1 MSKPT
6 VRLKGLARVLSVG
19 ALSPFLLT
27 AALQSQ
33 TATES
38 DTPAKES
45 AEGEDGLVVLDKF
58 EVTGSRIKQTEIEGP
73 SPIRIISRQDIEVT
87 GRSNLTE
94 LLRDLPEAS
103 TIAINEGSTIGSVR
117 GASAMDL
124 RNLGPNNTLVI
135 VNGRRT
141 VLTGANSAGVTFVDI
156 GRFPLTMVERIEV
169 LKDGASAIYGS
180 DATAG
185 VVNIILRKDFN
196 GFEVNASYG
205 NSFDTDVTEKSFSV
219 FGGVSNGKLRAN
231 VGVSYAKRGALAAID
246 KDFSSN
252 ADLTQRYLAKG
263 EQYTELAESGY
274 YDLRSGTGPQARI
287 SLKSGQVNGSNGVDI
302 PGLAAGAAIT
312 KLPGTG
318 GTAAG
323 TMASVSPSFSNP
335 YAQGTNG
342 AYNATAAATFEAQR
356 LAWGQEGASNLYNF
370 QPFVW
375 LVPAMEQK
383 SVYTTFGYDISPSAE
398 FYLEF
403 SYSRKEVE
411 THLAP
416 SPASTAG
423 DNGIFVPKTNYWN
436 PFGVDVTFNY
446 RAIEVGPRIAN
457 ILNNNYT
464 VLSGVRGTISPF
476 GREWDWDVGYAHGFD
491 EATDT
496 TSNAISESR
505 LRAALART
513 DSKALNIFGGA
524 DFKNDPATIE
534 SIKVKTTKAGN
545 ASLDLFDAK
554 LSGTV
559 AEIYSGDIGMA
570 IIGEYREETFNEE
583 NDAISTTLDDI
594 IGQVRLADS
603 TSSRRS
609 IYSFAA
615 ETSVP
620 LVKPATIP
628 GLHML
633 EFKAAAR
640 FEDFSD
646 GYDSGIKPGFGLKY
660 HPIKSLLLRA
670 SYNKTFRA
678 PTLPQLYG
686 GVRESLPNAL
696 PDYARPQL
704 LTGDPFDG
712 SSTQRLV
719 RAGGNSSLTP
729 ETGTSKQ
736 VGVVW
741 DVPFKALEGLSLEAT
756 YGEIRQ
762 DNIITTVGTSWIRSN
777 EFGQAAGLIVRE
789 SGTETY
795 VNKTA
800 NPITVY
806 VGPGA
811 RTDAAANKVVEPGA
825 SITVPGRILSI
836 SDSYVNLAMQR
847 IRYWDFG
854 LRYDKTTVNYGRFS
868 LRSSMTY
875 TDEFVFTR
883 DLTAALVNYAG
894 LDGYP
899 PPYRV
904 QSSLAWER
912 KQWGAGVS
920 HNYTPAYGSIDLD
933 GYRIDRY
940 HTFGAYVSYAFRDVR
955 YLSGTRLT
963 VGVDNIFD
971 AEPPLYYDGVGY
983 DQSKVSR
990 PQGRFF
996 YAALNKRF

>member
-1 MSKPT
+1 MNMPT
-6 VRLKGLARVLSVG
+6 VRITGLARTLAVSTLSPLFLSV
-19 ALSPFLLT
+19 ALHAQPSP
-27 AALQSQ
+27 
-33 TATES
+33 
-38 DTPAKES
+38 ES
-45 AEGEDGLVVLDKF
+45 APTSAEENDDGLVILDKF

-73 SPIRIISRQDIEVT
+73 SPIRIISRQDIEST
-87 GRSNLTE
+87 GRTNLTE

-103 TIAINEGSTIGSVR
+103 AIGINEGGTISSVR
-117 GASAMDL
+117 GASALDL

-141 VLTGANSAGVTFVDI
+141 VLTGANSGGVTFVDI
-156 GRFPLTMVERIEV
+156 GRFPLSMVERIEV

-196 GFEVNASYG
+196 GFEVNSSYG
-205 NSFDTDVTEKSFSV
+205 NSLDTNVGETNFSV

-231 VGVSYAKRGALAAID
+231 VGVSYAKREALAASD

-263 EQYTELAESGY
+263 DLFTEYAEAGD

-287 SLKSGQVNGSNGVDI
+287 SLKSGQVNGANGVNI
-302 PGLAAGAAIT
+302 PGLEVGAAIT

-318 GTAAG
+318 GAAAG
-323 TMASVSPSFSNP
+323 TMAAVSPSFSTP
-335 YAQGTNG
+335 YVQGTNG
-342 AYNATAAATFEAQR
+342 AFNSAAAATFETQR
-356 LAWGQEGASNLYNF
+356 LAWGQEGPSNLYNY

-383 SVYTTFGYDISPSAE
+383 SVYTTFGYDVSSSAE

-403 SYSRKEVE
+403 SYARKEVE

-446 RAIEVGPRIAN
+446 RATEVGPRIAK
-457 ILNNNYT
+457 IVNNNYS
-464 VLSGVRGTISPF
+464 VLAGMRGTITPF
-476 GREWDWDVGYAHGFD
+476 GREWDWDVGFVHGYDDF
-491 EATDT
+491 TDT

-513 DSKALNIFGGA
+513 DAKALNIFGGA
-524 DFKNDPATIE
+524 GFKNDPATIDG
-534 SIKVKTTKAGN
+534 IKVKTFKSGDAG
-545 ASLDLFDAK
+545 LDLFDAK

-559 AEIYSGDIGMA
+559 AEIYSGEIGMA

-609 IYSFAA
+609 IYSIAA

-620 LVKPATIP
+620 LVKPAVIP
-628 GLHML
+628 GIHSL
-633 EFKAAAR
+633 ELKAAAR

-660 HPIKSLLLRA
+660 HPVKSLLLRA

-696 PDYARPQL
+696 PDFARPSL

-741 DVPFKALEGLSLEAT
+741 DVPFKVLDGLSLEAT

-762 DNIITTVGTSWIRSN
+762 DNIITTVGTSWIRNN
-777 EFGQAAGLIVRE
+777 EFGQGAGLVVRE
-789 SGTETY
+789 SGSETY
-795 VNKTA
+795 VNSTA

-811 RTDAAANKVVEPGA
+811 RTDAGATKVVQPGE
-825 SITVPGRILSI
+825 SITVPGRILSL

-847 IRYWDFG
+847 IRFWDFG
-854 LRYDKTTVNYGRFS
+854 VRYDKTTVNYGRFS

-875 TDEFVFTR
+875 TDEYVFTR
-883 DLTAALVNYAG
+883 DLSAALLNYAG
-894 LDGYP
+894 RDGYP
-899 PPYRV
+899 SYRV
-904 QSSLAWER
+904 QSSVAWER
-912 KQWGAGVS
+912 KQWSAGIS
-920 HNYTPAYGSIDLD
+920 HNYAPAYGSIDLD
-933 GYRIDRY
+933 GFRVDRY
-940 HTFGAYVSYAFRDVR
+940 QTFGASVSYAIRDVR
-955 YLSGTRLT
+955 YLSGSRVTI
-963 VGVDNIFD
+963 GVDNVFD

-983 DQSKVSR
+983 DQSMVAR

-996 YAALNKRF
+996 FCAVSKRF